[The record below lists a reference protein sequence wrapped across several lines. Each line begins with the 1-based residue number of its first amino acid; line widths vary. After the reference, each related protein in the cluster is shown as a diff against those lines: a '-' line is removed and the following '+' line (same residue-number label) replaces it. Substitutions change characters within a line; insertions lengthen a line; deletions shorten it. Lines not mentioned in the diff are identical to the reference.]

1 MKSTGVVRRI
11 DELGRIVIPKEI
23 RRNLRIKDG
32 EALEIFVDSDLIGL
46 KKFSPMNDL
55 ESIAKALVDSVYL
68 SIKQDMIITDRDK
81 IIAASMELK
90 KKYLGLTISSALE
103 NYIDN
108 RQGIVKRVDYEI
120 NLAEGKNEIC
130 PLVINPIV
138 VNGDCIGLVIM
149 LALEKPLEEFDE
161 KIAEIITQF
170 ISKNIED

>member
-55 ESIAKALVDSVYL
+55 ESIAKALVESVYM
-68 SIKQDMIITDRDK
+68 SSKRDMIITDRDK
-81 IIAASMELK
+81 IIAASINLR
-90 KKYLGLTISSALE
+90 KKYLGLTISSTVEDFL
-103 NYIDN
+103 DN
-108 RQGIVKRVDYEI
+108 RQTLVKNEPYEI
-120 NLAEGKNEIC
+120 SLTEGKSECC
-130 PLVINPIV
+130 PLLINPIV
-138 VNGDCIGLVIM
+138 VNGDCIGLVIT
-149 LALEKPLEEFDE
+149 LAIEKPLDEFDE
-161 KIAEIITQF
+161 KVAELITQF

>member
-55 ESIAKALVDSVYL
+55 E
-68 SIKQDMIITDRDK
+68 IITDRDK
-81 IIAASMELK
+81 IIAASINLR
-90 KKYLGLTISSALE
+90 KKYLGLTISSTVEDFL
-103 NYIDN
+103 DN
-108 RQGIVKRVDYEI
+108 RQTLVKNEPYEI
-120 NLAEGKNEIC
+120 SLTEGKSECC
-130 PLVINPIV
+130 PLLINPIV
-138 VNGDCIGLVIM
+138 VNGDCIGLVIT
-149 LALEKPLEEFDE
+149 LAIEKPLDEFDE
-161 KIAEIITQF
+161 KVAELITQF